1 MTIAIGTKFGRYE
14 IRSKLGAGGMGE
26 VYLAQDSKL
35 DRKVALKILPSELA
49 ANQDRMRRFVQEAK
63 AAAALNHPN
72 IAHIYEI
79 GSSPTRGPQTSIP
92 AGVGAVREGAD
103 ASPTKDEAHFI
114 AMEFIEGQTLR
125 ELIHRRQTD
134 LAKLLRHLQ
143 HVAEGLAKA
152 HAAGILHR
160 DLKPD
165 NIMVT
170 RDGHAKILD
179 FGLAKLIEP
188 QQSSVDT
195 GGAASEL
202 ATAILQQHSTPG
214 VVLGT
219 VGYMSP
225 EQAQGK
231 TKEIDHRSDIFSFGC
246 ILYEAVTGHKAFA
259 GKDAIDTLN
268 KIIREQ
274 FTPITDFRAD
284 APNHLQRIVRRCLAK
299 DPEDRYQT
307 IKDVAIEIRELRRDL
322 AGGVEIDTTVSP
334 GATGSTLSAR
344 GNTEQVSSATEST
357 QPSSAEYLISGIKEH
372 KLAAA
377 IALLVLVI
385 AGVGLGMYLHARN
398 NEVAIESIAVLPFQ
412 NRSTDGDTEYLSDGL
427 AESLIYRLSQL
438 PNLKVSPTSSV
449 FAYKN
454 KEIDPVKVGN
464 QLGVNAVLLGRIV
477 QRGDSLTISAE
488 LVDVRYNKLL
498 WGEQYER
505 KMSELLQTQR
515 EIAREIVDKLRLK
528 VSGQEQGLAKHYTE
542 SNEAYQLYLK
552 GRFQWHK
559 RTNEALKKSIDYFNQ
574 AIERDPSFGLAYA
587 GLADCYVVP
596 AYMLPPGEK
605 IPKAKVAAM
614 KALEIDDTLAE
625 AHTSLARAMTTYD
638 WDWRGAEREFQ
649 RAIELNPNY
658 AIAHQWYC
666 GYLEAMGRTP
676 EAIAEGKRALEL
688 DPLSPIITFE
698 MGLGFYYARDYDKA
712 IEYYQKTLE
721 LDPDFPPAHGQL
733 PAAYEQKRMYD
744 QAITGFQKGTNLK
757 GSREWYFSLSGLAHV
772 YAVTGNKGEAQKLL
786 SEMKDL
792 SVRQYVP
799 ADRIALIY
807 AGLGDKDEAFAWLE
821 KAYDERS
828 FNMTWLKVEP
838 RWDSLRYDPR
848 FADLVRRLGLPQ

>member
-1 MTIAIGTKFGRYE
+1 MRLVTGTKLGRYE
-14 IRSKLGAGGMGE
+14 IRSKIGEGGMGE
-26 VYLAQDSKL
+26 VYLAEDTQL
-35 DRKVALKILPSELA
+35 RRQVAVKILRVEIA
-49 ANQDRMRRFVQEAK
+49 GNEDRMRRFVQEAR

-72 IAHIYEI
+72 IAHVYE
-79 GSSPTRGPQTSIP
+79 
-92 AGVGAVREGAD
+92 VGENNGLN
-103 ASPTKDEAHFI
+103 FI
-114 AMEFIEGQTLR
+114 AMEFIDGLTLR
-125 ELIHRRQTD
+125 QVVHDGRTELT
-134 LAKLLRHLQ
+134 KLLRLLQ
-143 HVAEGLAKA
+143 HTAEGLAKA
-152 HAAGILHR
+152 HAAGIVHR

-165 NIMVT
+165 NIMIT
-170 RDGHAKILD
+170 REGHAKILD

-188 QQSSVDT
+188 QQSSVVT
-195 GGAASEL
+195 GEAASEL
-202 ATAILQQHSTPG
+202 ATAILQEHSTPG

-219 VGYMSP
+219 IGYMSP

-246 ILYEAVTGHKAFA
+246 ILYEVVTGHKAFE

-268 KIIREQ
+268 KIIREPAQ
-274 FTPITDFRAD
+274 PLSNFRAD

-307 IKDVAIEIRELRRDL
+307 IKDVAIELRELRHEL
-322 AGGVEIDTTVSP
+322 ASAAGMEATVPPASISST
-334 GATGSTLSAR
+334 AGSLSAAAPDLP
-344 GNTEQVSSATEST
+344 SPT
-357 QPSSAEYLISGIKEH
+357 QPTPLSSAEYIVTGIKQH

-377 IALLVLVI
+377 ITLVVI
-385 AGVGLGMYLHARN
+385 IAGGVGLGFYLRARN
-398 NEVAIESIAVLPFQ
+398 TEVAIESIAVLPFQ
-412 NRSTDGDTEYLSDGL
+412 NKSTEGDTDYLSDGL

-454 KEIDPVKVGN
+454 KEIDPVKAGN
-464 QLGVNAVLLGRIV
+464 QLGVNAVLSGRIV

-515 EIAREIVDKLRLK
+515 EIAREIVDKLKLK
-528 VSGQEQGLAKHYTE
+528 VSGQEKGLAKHYTE

-574 AIERDPSFGLAYA
+574 AIERDPTFGLAYV

-605 IPKAKVAAM
+605 IPKAKAAAM

-625 AHTSLARAMTTYD
+625 AHTSLARAMTIYD
-638 WDWRGAEREFQ
+638 WDWKGAEREFQ

-658 AIAHQWYC
+658 AIAHQWYS

-676 EAIAEGKRALEL
+676 EAILEEKRALEL

-698 MGLGFYYARDYDKA
+698 MGLCFYYARDYDKA

-744 QAITGFQKGTNLK
+744 QAITGFQKGANLK

-792 SVRQYVP
+792 LVRQYVP
-799 ADRIALIY
+799 PDRIALIY
-807 AGLGDKDEAFAWLE
+807 AGLGDKDQAFAWLE
-821 KAYDERS
+821 KAYDEHS
-828 FNMTWLKVEP
+828 FNMAWLRVEP
-838 RWDSLRYDPR
+838 RWDSLRSDPR

>member
-1 MTIAIGTKFGRYE
+1 MTLASGTKLGRYE
-14 IRSKLGAGGMGE
+14 IRAKIGAGGMGE
-26 VYLAQDSKL
+26 VYLAQDTKL
-35 DRKVALKILPSELA
+35 ERKVALKILPADVASHR
-49 ANQDRMRRFVQEAK
+49 DRMDRFVREAK

-79 GSSPTRGPQTSIP
+79 GE
-92 AGVGAVREGAD
+92 AEGQN
-103 ASPTKDEAHFI
+103 FI
-114 AMEFIEGQTLR
+114 AMEFIDGQTLR
-125 ELIHRRQTD
+125 KVIHSGQAD
-134 LAKLLRHLQ
+134 MPKLLRYLQ

-152 HAAGILHR
+152 HAAGIVHR

-195 GGAASEL
+195 GEAASEL

-231 TKEIDHRSDIFSFGC
+231 TKEIDQRSDIFSFGC

-259 GKDAIDTLN
+259 GKDAVDSLN
-268 KIIREQ
+268 KTIREPV
-274 FTPITDFRAD
+274 TPISDFRPD
-284 APNHLQRIVRRCLAK
+284 APNDLQRVVRRCLAK

-307 IKDVAIEIRELRRDL
+307 IKDVAIELRELRRDL
-322 AGGVEIDTTVSP
+322 AGATGIDTTTSPQFGVPPSGGIVSP
-334 GATGSTLSAR
+334 GQILPSEASTP
-344 GNTEQVSSATEST
+344 SS
-357 QPSSAEYLISGIKEH
+357 QPPSSAEYIVSGIRQH
-372 KLAAA
+372 KFALAVALMVLAAGA
-377 IALLVLVI
+377 
-385 AGVGLGMYLHARN
+385 VGLGMYLHARN

-574 AIERDPSFGLAYA
+574 AIERDPSFALAYA

-605 IPKAKVAAM
+605 IPKAKMAAM
-614 KALEIDDTLAE
+614 KALELDDTLAE

-698 MGLGFYYARDYDKA
+698 MGLGFFYARDYDKA

-807 AGLGDKDEAFAWLE
+807 AGLGDKDQAFAWLE

-838 RWDSLRYDPR
+838 RWDSLRSDPR

>member
-1 MTIAIGTKFGRYE
+1 MTLASGTKLGRYE
-14 IRSKLGAGGMGE
+14 IRAKIGAGGMGE
-26 VYLAQDSKL
+26 VYLAQDTKL
-35 DRKVALKILPSELA
+35 ERKVALKILPADVASHR
-49 ANQDRMRRFVQEAK
+49 DRMDRFVREAK

-79 GSSPTRGPQTSIP
+79 GE
-92 AGVGAVREGAD
+92 AEGQN
-103 ASPTKDEAHFI
+103 FI
-114 AMEFIEGQTLR
+114 AMEFIDGQTLR
-125 ELIHRRQTD
+125 KVIHSGQAD
-134 LAKLLRHLQ
+134 MPKLLRYLQ

-152 HAAGILHR
+152 HAAGIVHR

-195 GGAASEL
+195 GEAASEL

-231 TKEIDHRSDIFSFGC
+231 TKEIDQRSDIFSFGC

-259 GKDAIDTLN
+259 GKDAVDSLN
-268 KIIREQ
+268 KIIREPV
-274 FTPITDFRAD
+274 TPISDFRPD
-284 APNHLQRIVRRCLAK
+284 APNDLQRVVRRCLAK

-307 IKDVAIEIRELRRDL
+307 IKDVAIELRELRRDL
-322 AGGVEIDTTVSP
+322 AGATGIDTTTSPQFGVPPSGGIVSP
-334 GATGSTLSAR
+334 GQILPSEASTP
-344 GNTEQVSSATEST
+344 SS
-357 QPSSAEYLISGIKEH
+357 QPPSSAEYIVSRIRQH
-372 KLAAA
+372 KFALAVALMVLAAGA
-377 IALLVLVI
+377 
-385 AGVGLGMYLHARN
+385 VGLGMYLHARN

-574 AIERDPSFGLAYA
+574 AIERDPSFALAYA

-605 IPKAKVAAM
+605 IPKAKMAAM
-614 KALEIDDTLAE
+614 KALELDDTLAE

-698 MGLGFYYARDYDKA
+698 MGLGFFYARDYDKA

-838 RWDSLRYDPR
+838 RWDSLRSDPR

>member
-1 MTIAIGTKFGRYE
+1 MTLASGTKLGRYE
-14 IRSKLGAGGMGE
+14 IRAKIGAGGMGE
-26 VYLAQDSKL
+26 VYLAQDTKL
-35 DRKVALKILPSELA
+35 ERKVALKILPADVASHR
-49 ANQDRMRRFVQEAK
+49 DRMDRFVREAK

-79 GSSPTRGPQTSIP
+79 GT
-92 AGVGAVREGAD
+92 AD
-103 ASPTKDEAHFI
+103 GQNFI
-114 AMEFIEGQTLR
+114 AMEFIDGQTLR
-125 ELIHRRQTD
+125 EVIHSGQAD
-134 LAKLLRHLQ
+134 MPKLLRYLQ

-152 HAAGILHR
+152 HAAGIVHR

-195 GGAASEL
+195 GEAASEL

-231 TKEIDHRSDIFSFGC
+231 TKEIDQRSDIFSFGC

-259 GKDAIDTLN
+259 GKDAVDSLN
-268 KIIREQ
+268 KIIREPV
-274 FTPITDFRAD
+274 TPISDFRPD
-284 APNHLQRIVRRCLAK
+284 APNDLQRVVRRCLAK

-307 IKDVAIEIRELRRDL
+307 IKDVAIELRELRRDL
-322 AGGVEIDTTVSP
+322 AGATGIDTTTSPQFGVPPSGGIVSP
-334 GATGSTLSAR
+334 GQILPSEASTP
-344 GNTEQVSSATEST
+344 SS
-357 QPSSAEYLISGIKEH
+357 QPPSSAEYIVSGIRQH
-372 KLAAA
+372 KFALAVALMVLAAGA
-377 IALLVLVI
+377 
-385 AGVGLGMYLHARN
+385 VGLGMYLHARN

-574 AIERDPSFGLAYA
+574 AIERDPSFALAYA

-605 IPKAKVAAM
+605 IPKAKMAAM
-614 KALEIDDTLAE
+614 KALELDDTLAE

-698 MGLGFYYARDYDKA
+698 MGLGFFYARDYDKA

-838 RWDSLRYDPR
+838 RWDSLRSDPR

>member
-1 MTIAIGTKFGRYE
+1 MTLASGTKLGRYE
-14 IRSKLGAGGMGE
+14 IRAKIGAGGMGE
-26 VYLAQDSKL
+26 VYLAQDTKL
-35 DRKVALKILPSELA
+35 ERKVALKILPADVASHR
-49 ANQDRMRRFVQEAK
+49 DRMDRFVREAK

-79 GSSPTRGPQTSIP
+79 G
-92 AGVGAVREGAD
+92 EAD
-103 ASPTKDEAHFI
+103 SQNFI
-114 AMEFIEGQTLR
+114 AMEFIDGQTLR
-125 ELIHRRQTD
+125 KVIHSGQAD
-134 LAKLLRHLQ
+134 MPKLLRYLQ

-152 HAAGILHR
+152 HAAGIVHR

-195 GGAASEL
+195 GEAASEL

-231 TKEIDHRSDIFSFGC
+231 TKEIDQRSDIFSFGC

-259 GKDAIDTLN
+259 GKDAVDSLN
-268 KIIREQ
+268 KTIREPV
-274 FTPITDFRAD
+274 TPISDFRPD
-284 APNHLQRIVRRCLAK
+284 APNDLQRVVRRCLAK

-307 IKDVAIEIRELRRDL
+307 IKDVAIELRELRRDL
-322 AGGVEIDTTVSP
+322 AGATGIDTTVSP
-334 GATGSTLSAR
+334 QFGVPPSGGIVSPGQILPSEASTP
-344 GNTEQVSSATEST
+344 SS
-357 QPSSAEYLISGIKEH
+357 QPPSSAEYIVSGIRQH
-372 KLAAA
+372 KFALAVALMVLAAGA
-377 IALLVLVI
+377 
-385 AGVGLGMYLHARN
+385 VGLGMYLHARN

-574 AIERDPSFGLAYA
+574 AIERDPSFALAYA

-605 IPKAKVAAM
+605 IPKAKMAAM
-614 KALEIDDTLAE
+614 KALELDDTLAE

-698 MGLGFYYARDYDKA
+698 MGLGFFYARDYDKA

-838 RWDSLRYDPR
+838 RWDSLRSDPR

>member
-1 MTIAIGTKFGRYE
+1 MTLASGTKLGRYE
-14 IRSKLGAGGMGE
+14 IRAKIGAGGMGE
-26 VYLAQDSKL
+26 VYLAQDTKL
-35 DRKVALKILPSELA
+35 ERKVALKILPADVASHR
-49 ANQDRMRRFVQEAK
+49 DRMDRFVREAK

-79 GSSPTRGPQTSIP
+79 GE
-92 AGVGAVREGAD
+92 AEGQN
-103 ASPTKDEAHFI
+103 FI
-114 AMEFIEGQTLR
+114 AMEFIDGQTLR
-125 ELIHRRQTD
+125 KVIHSGQAD
-134 LAKLLRHLQ
+134 MPKLLRYLQ

-152 HAAGILHR
+152 HAAGIVHR

-195 GGAASEL
+195 GEAASEL

-231 TKEIDHRSDIFSFGC
+231 TKEIDQRSDIFSFGC

-259 GKDAIDTLN
+259 GKDAVDSLN
-268 KIIREQ
+268 KIIREPV
-274 FTPITDFRAD
+274 TPISDFRPD
-284 APNHLQRIVRRCLAK
+284 APNDLQRVVRRCLAK

-307 IKDVAIEIRELRRDL
+307 IKDVAIELRELRRDL
-322 AGGVEIDTTVSP
+322 AGATGIDTTTSPQFGVPPSGGIVSP
-334 GATGSTLSAR
+334 GQILPSEASTP
-344 GNTEQVSSATEST
+344 SS
-357 QPSSAEYLISGIKEH
+357 QPPSSAEYIVSGIRQH
-372 KLAAA
+372 KFALAVALMVLAAGA
-377 IALLVLVI
+377 
-385 AGVGLGMYLHARN
+385 VGLGMYLHARN

-574 AIERDPSFGLAYA
+574 AIERDPSFALAYA

-605 IPKAKVAAM
+605 IPKAKMAAM
-614 KALEIDDTLAE
+614 KALELDDTLAE

-698 MGLGFYYARDYDKA
+698 MGLGFFYARDYDKA

-807 AGLGDKDEAFAWLE
+807 AGLSDKDEAFAWLE

-838 RWDSLRYDPR
+838 RWDSLRSDPR

>member
-1 MTIAIGTKFGRYE
+1 MGLERGESLMPDSLETNTTVSHYRILR
-14 IRSKLGAGGMGE
+14 KLGVGGMGE
-26 VYLAQDSKL
+26 VYLAEDVKL
-35 DRKVALKILPSELA
+35 GRKVALKVLPPDIGLG
-49 ANQDRMRRFVQEAK
+49 QDRMRRFVQEAK
-63 AAAALNHPN
+63 AASSLNHPN

-79 GSSPTRGPQTSIP
+79 GESNGIN
-92 AGVGAVREGAD
+92 
-103 ASPTKDEAHFI
+103 FI
-114 AMEFIEGQTLR
+114 AMEFVEGATLR
-125 ELIHRRQTD
+125 ERIHDEKLDLITVLKYLVQ
-134 LAKLLRHLQ
+134 
-143 HVAEGLAKA
+143 VADGLAKA
-152 HAAGILHR
+152 HAAGIVHR

-165 NIMVT
+165 NIMIT
-170 RDGHAKILD
+170 RECHAKILD

-188 QQSSVDT
+188 AGQKPDHE
-195 GGAASEL
+195 GGRRDDQAASEL

-231 TKEIDHRSDIFSFGC
+231 TKQIDHRSDIFSFGC

-259 GKDAIDTLN
+259 GNDPIDTLN
-268 KIIREQ
+268 KIIREP
-274 FTPITDFRAD
+274 FMPITDFRPD

-307 IKDVAIEIRELRRDL
+307 IKDVAIELRELRRDL
-322 AGGVEIDTTVSP
+322 AGATGIDTTTSPQFGVPPSGGIVSP
-334 GATGSTLSAR
+334 GQILPSEASTP
-344 GNTEQVSSATEST
+344 SS
-357 QPSSAEYLISGIKEH
+357 QPPSSAEYIVSGIRQH
-372 KLAAA
+372 KFALAVALMVLAAGA
-377 IALLVLVI
+377 
-385 AGVGLGMYLHARN
+385 VGLGMYLHARN
-398 NEVAIESIAVLPFQ
+398 NEVAIESIAVLPLQ

-505 KMSELLQTQR
+505 KMSELLQTHR
-515 EIAREIVDKLRLK
+515 EIAREIVDKIKLK

-574 AIERDPSFGLAYA
+574 AIERDPSFALAYA

-605 IPKAKVAAM
+605 IPKAKMAAM
-614 KALEIDDTLAE
+614 KALELDDTLAE

-666 GYLEAMGRTP
+666 GYLEAMGRTH

-698 MGLGFYYARDYDKA
+698 MGLGFFYARDYDKA

-821 KAYDERS
+821 KGYDERS
-828 FNMTWLKVEP
+828 FNMTWLKAEP
-838 RWDSLRYDPR
+838 RWDSLRSDPR

>member
-1 MTIAIGTKFGRYE
+1 MTLASGTKLGRYE
-14 IRSKLGAGGMGE
+14 IRAKIGAGGMGE
-26 VYLAQDSKL
+26 VYLAQDTKL
-35 DRKVALKILPSELA
+35 ERKVALKILPADVASHR
-49 ANQDRMRRFVQEAK
+49 DRMDRFVREAK

-79 GSSPTRGPQTSIP
+79 GE
-92 AGVGAVREGAD
+92 AEGQN
-103 ASPTKDEAHFI
+103 FI
-114 AMEFIEGQTLR
+114 AMEFIDGQTLR
-125 ELIHRRQTD
+125 KVIHSGQAD
-134 LAKLLRHLQ
+134 MPKLLRYLQ

-152 HAAGILHR
+152 HAAGIVHR

-195 GGAASEL
+195 GEAASEL

-231 TKEIDHRSDIFSFGC
+231 TKEIDQRSDIFSFGC

-259 GKDAIDTLN
+259 GKDAVDSLN
-268 KIIREQ
+268 KIIREPV
-274 FTPITDFRAD
+274 TPISDFRPD
-284 APNHLQRIVRRCLAK
+284 APNDLQRVVRRCLAK

-307 IKDVAIEIRELRRDL
+307 IKDVAIELRELRRDL
-322 AGGVEIDTTVSP
+322 AGATGIDTTTSPQFGVPPSGGIVSP
-334 GATGSTLSAR
+334 GQILPSEASTP
-344 GNTEQVSSATEST
+344 SS
-357 QPSSAEYLISGIKEH
+357 QPPSSAEYIVSGIRQH
-372 KLAAA
+372 KFALAVALMVLAAGA
-377 IALLVLVI
+377 
-385 AGVGLGMYLHARN
+385 VGLGMYLHARN
-398 NEVAIESIAVLPFQ
+398 NEVEIESIAVLPFQ

-574 AIERDPSFGLAYA
+574 AIERDPSFALAYA

-605 IPKAKVAAM
+605 IPKAKMAAM
-614 KALEIDDTLAE
+614 KALELDDTLAE

-698 MGLGFYYARDYDKA
+698 MGLGFFYARDYDKA

-772 YAVTGNKGEAQKLL
+772 YAVSGNKGEAQKLL

-838 RWDSLRYDPR
+838 RWDSLRSDPR

>member
-1 MTIAIGTKFGRYE
+1 
-14 IRSKLGAGGMGE
+14 
-26 VYLAQDSKL
+26 
-35 DRKVALKILPSELA
+35 
-49 ANQDRMRRFVQEAK
+49 
-63 AAAALNHPN
+63 
-72 IAHIYEI
+72 
-79 GSSPTRGPQTSIP
+79 
-92 AGVGAVREGAD
+92 
-103 ASPTKDEAHFI
+103 
-114 AMEFIEGQTLR
+114 
-125 ELIHRRQTD
+125 
-134 LAKLLRHLQ
+134 
-143 HVAEGLAKA
+143 
-152 HAAGILHR
+152 
-160 DLKPD
+160 
-165 NIMVT
+165 
-170 RDGHAKILD
+170 
-179 FGLAKLIEP
+179 
-188 QQSSVDT
+188 
-195 GGAASEL
+195 
-202 ATAILQQHSTPG
+202 
-214 VVLGT
+214 
-219 VGYMSP
+219 
-225 EQAQGK
+225 
-231 TKEIDHRSDIFSFGC
+231 
-246 ILYEAVTGHKAFA
+246 
-259 GKDAIDTLN
+259 
-268 KIIREQ
+268 
-274 FTPITDFRAD
+274 
-284 APNHLQRIVRRCLAK
+284 VRR
-299 DPEDRYQT
+299 E
-307 IKDVAIEIRELRRDL
+307 L

-334 GATGSTLSAR
+334 GATDSTLSAR
-344 GNTEQVSSATEST
+344 GNTEQVSGATEST
-357 QPSSAEYLISGIKEH
+357 QLSSAEYLISGIKEH

-574 AIERDPSFGLAYA
+574 AIERDPSFALAYA

-605 IPKAKVAAM
+605 IPKAKMAAM
-614 KALEIDDTLAE
+614 KALELDDTLAE

-698 MGLGFYYARDYDKA
+698 MGLGFFYARDYDKA

-838 RWDSLRYDPR
+838 RWDSLRSDPR

>member
-1 MTIAIGTKFGRYE
+1 MIVIAI
-14 IRSKLGAGGMGE
+14 
-26 VYLAQDSKL
+26 
-35 DRKVALKILPSELA
+35 
-49 ANQDRMRRFVQEAK
+49 
-63 AAAALNHPN
+63 
-72 IAHIYEI
+72 
-79 GSSPTRGPQTSIP
+79 
-92 AGVGAVREGAD
+92 
-103 ASPTKDEAHFI
+103 
-114 AMEFIEGQTLR
+114 
-125 ELIHRRQTD
+125 
-134 LAKLLRHLQ
+134 
-143 HVAEGLAKA
+143 
-152 HAAGILHR
+152 
-160 DLKPD
+160 
-165 NIMVT
+165 
-170 RDGHAKILD
+170 
-179 FGLAKLIEP
+179 
-188 QQSSVDT
+188 
-195 GGAASEL
+195 
-202 ATAILQQHSTPG
+202 
-214 VVLGT
+214 
-219 VGYMSP
+219 
-225 EQAQGK
+225 
-231 TKEIDHRSDIFSFGC
+231 
-246 ILYEAVTGHKAFA
+246 
-259 GKDAIDTLN
+259 
-268 KIIREQ
+268 
-274 FTPITDFRAD
+274 
-284 APNHLQRIVRRCLAK
+284 
-299 DPEDRYQT
+299 
-307 IKDVAIEIRELRRDL
+307 
-322 AGGVEIDTTVSP
+322 
-334 GATGSTLSAR
+334 
-344 GNTEQVSSATEST
+344 
-357 QPSSAEYLISGIKEH
+357 
-372 KLAAA
+372 AA
-377 IALLVLVI
+377 IAYF
-385 AGVGLGMYLHARN
+385 AYFAKGG
-398 NEVAIESIAVLPFQ
+398 EAIDSVAVLPLV
-412 NRSTDGDTEYLSDGL
+412 NVNADPNTEYLSDGI
-427 AESLIYRLSQL
+427 SDSIINSLSQL
-438 PNLKVSPTSSV
+438 PNLKVIALSSTMR
-449 FAYKN
+449 YKGRQM
-454 KEIDPVKVGN
+454 DPQEVGRELN
-464 QLGVNAVLLGRIV
+464 VRAVLTARLI
-477 QRGDSLTISAE
+477 QRGDDLSISAE

-505 KMSELLQTQR
+505 KMSELLATQR
-515 EIAREIVDKLRLK
+515 EIAREIVDKLKLK
-528 VSGQEQGLAKHYTE
+528 VSGEEKGLAKHYTE

-574 AIERDPSFGLAYA
+574 AIERDPSFALAYA

-605 IPKAKVAAM
+605 IPKAKAAAM

-799 ADRIALIY
+799 PDRIALIY
-807 AGLGDKDEAFAWLE
+807 AGLGDKDQAFAWLE
-821 KAYDERS
+821 KAYDEHS

-838 RWDSLRYDPR
+838 RWDSLRSDPR
-848 FADLVRRLGLPQ
+848 FADLVRRIGLPQ

>member
-1 MTIAIGTKFGRYE
+1 MIRLEGSLLTITAGTKLGRYE
-14 IRSKLGAGGMGE
+14 IHSQIGAGGMGE
-26 VYLAQDSKL
+26 VYLAQDTKL
-35 DRKVALKILPSELA
+35 DRKVALKILPADVASDR
-49 ANQDRMRRFVQEAK
+49 DRMDRFVREAK

-79 GSSPTRGPQTSIP
+79 G
-92 AGVGAVREGAD
+92 EAD
-103 ASPTKDEAHFI
+103 SQNFI
-114 AMEFIEGQTLR
+114 AMEFIDGQTLR
-125 ELIHRRQTD
+125 KVIHSGQAD
-134 LAKLLRHLQ
+134 MPKLLRYLQ

-152 HAAGILHR
+152 HAAGIVHR

-195 GGAASEL
+195 GEAASEL

-231 TKEIDHRSDIFSFGC
+231 TKEIDQRSDIFSFGC

-259 GKDAIDTLN
+259 GKDAVDSLN
-268 KIIREQ
+268 KIIREPV
-274 FTPITDFRAD
+274 TPISDFRPD
-284 APNHLQRIVRRCLAK
+284 APNDLQRVVRRCLAK

-307 IKDVAIEIRELRRDL
+307 IKDVAIELRELRRDL
-322 AGGVEIDTTVSP
+322 AGATGIDTTTSPQFGVPPSGGIVSP
-334 GATGSTLSAR
+334 GQILPSEASTP
-344 GNTEQVSSATEST
+344 SS
-357 QPSSAEYLISGIKEH
+357 QPPSSAEYIVSGIRQH
-372 KLAAA
+372 KFALAVALMVLAAGA
-377 IALLVLVI
+377 
-385 AGVGLGMYLHARN
+385 VGLGMYLHARN

-605 IPKAKVAAM
+605 IPKAKMAAM
-614 KALEIDDTLAE
+614 KALELDDTLAE

-698 MGLGFYYARDYDKA
+698 MGLGFFYARDYDKA

-772 YAVTGNKGEAQKLL
+772 YAVSGNKGEAQKLL

-838 RWDSLRYDPR
+838 RWDSLRSDPR

>member
-1 MTIAIGTKFGRYE
+1 VTLASGTKLGRYE
-14 IRSKLGAGGMGE
+14 IRAKIGAGGMGE
-26 VYLAQDSKL
+26 VYLAQDTKL
-35 DRKVALKILPSELA
+35 ERKVALKILPADVASHR
-49 ANQDRMRRFVQEAK
+49 DRMDRFVREAK

-79 GSSPTRGPQTSIP
+79 GE
-92 AGVGAVREGAD
+92 AEGQN
-103 ASPTKDEAHFI
+103 FI
-114 AMEFIEGQTLR
+114 AMEFIDGQTLR
-125 ELIHRRQTD
+125 KVIHSGQAD
-134 LAKLLRHLQ
+134 MPKLLRYLQ

-152 HAAGILHR
+152 HAAGIVHR

-195 GGAASEL
+195 GEAASEL

-231 TKEIDHRSDIFSFGC
+231 TKEIDQRSDIFSFGC

-259 GKDAIDTLN
+259 GKDAVDSLN
-268 KIIREQ
+268 KIIREPV
-274 FTPITDFRAD
+274 TPISDFRPD
-284 APNHLQRIVRRCLAK
+284 APNDLQRVVRRCLAK

-307 IKDVAIEIRELRRDL
+307 IKDVAIELRELRRDL
-322 AGGVEIDTTVSP
+322 AGATGIDTTTSPQFGVPPSGGIVSP
-334 GATGSTLSAR
+334 GQILPSEASTP
-344 GNTEQVSSATEST
+344 SS
-357 QPSSAEYLISGIKEH
+357 QPPSSAEYIVSRIRQH
-372 KLAAA
+372 KFALAVALMVLAAGA
-377 IALLVLVI
+377 
-385 AGVGLGMYLHARN
+385 VGLGMYLHARN

-574 AIERDPSFGLAYA
+574 AIERDPSFALAYA

-605 IPKAKVAAM
+605 IPKAKMAAM
-614 KALEIDDTLAE
+614 KALELDDTLAE

-698 MGLGFYYARDYDKA
+698 MGLGFFYARDYDKA

-838 RWDSLRYDPR
+838 RWDSLRSDPR

>member
-1 MTIAIGTKFGRYE
+1 MTLASGTKLGRYE
-14 IRSKLGAGGMGE
+14 IRAKIGAGGMGE
-26 VYLAQDSKL
+26 VYLAQDTKL
-35 DRKVALKILPSELA
+35 ERKVALKILPADVASHR
-49 ANQDRMRRFVQEAK
+49 DRMDRFVREAK

-79 GSSPTRGPQTSIP
+79 GE
-92 AGVGAVREGAD
+92 AEGQN
-103 ASPTKDEAHFI
+103 FI
-114 AMEFIEGQTLR
+114 AMEFIDGQTLR
-125 ELIHRRQTD
+125 KVIHSGQAD
-134 LAKLLRHLQ
+134 MPKLLRYLQ

-152 HAAGILHR
+152 HAAGIVHR

-195 GGAASEL
+195 GEAASEL

-231 TKEIDHRSDIFSFGC
+231 TKEIDQRSDIFSFGC

-259 GKDAIDTLN
+259 GKDAVDSLN
-268 KIIREQ
+268 KIIREPV
-274 FTPITDFRAD
+274 TPISDFRPD
-284 APNHLQRIVRRCLAK
+284 APNDLQRVVRRCLAK

-307 IKDVAIEIRELRRDL
+307 IKDVAIELRELRRDL
-322 AGGVEIDTTVSP
+322 AGATGIDTTTSPQFGVPPSGGIVSP
-334 GATGSTLSAR
+334 GQILPSEASTP
-344 GNTEQVSSATEST
+344 SS
-357 QPSSAEYLISGIKEH
+357 QPPSSAEYIVSGIRQH
-372 KLAAA
+372 KFALAVALMVLAAGA
-377 IALLVLVI
+377 
-385 AGVGLGMYLHARN
+385 VGLGMYLHARN

-574 AIERDPSFGLAYA
+574 AIERDPSFALAYA

-605 IPKAKVAAM
+605 IPKAKMAAM
-614 KALEIDDTLAE
+614 KALELDDTLAE

-698 MGLGFYYARDYDKA
+698 MGLGFFYARDYDKA

-838 RWDSLRYDPR
+838 RWDSLRSDPR